1 MSWNQ
6 SDIAL
11 LKNGEIKVL
20 GQLTTASNASL
31 YCEISDGE
39 KTVTAVYKPIAG
51 ERPLWDFPDGNL
63 ASREVATYLVS
74 NALGLNVV
82 PPTIMREGPYGL
94 GSFQIWIEGAEE
106 VTDEFTKEDDEL
118 RKIALLDA
126 VVNNTDRKISH
137 LLFKEGKIYGCD
149 HGVTFHQDYK
159 LRTVIWQFSGKEL
172 TDQELELLYRFDL
185 DLREYLTNEEISA
198 LDSRIRD
205 LIEEGVFPAP
215 PTDWPAVPW
224 PIY

>member
-1 MSWNQ
+1 MDWSK

-11 LKNGEIKVL
+11 LERGEIKVL

-31 YCEISDGE
+31 YCEVTDGDR
-39 KTVTAVYKPIAG
+39 KLTAVYKPIAG

-74 NALGLNVV
+74 SALGLNVV
-82 PPTIMREGPYGL
+82 PPTIMREGPYGP
-94 GSFQIWIEGAEE
+94 GSIQIWIEDAEE
-106 VTDEFTKEDDEL
+106 ITDEFTKDDEKL

-137 LLFKEGKIYGCD
+137 LLFKGGKVYGCD

-172 TDQELELLYRFDL
+172 NEVELDLLYKFDL
-185 DLREYLTNEEISA
+185 DLSEYLTNEEISA